1 LLLYLCANFIGFVKQ
16 QITPYPFF
24 SQTDTLVELLPLEV
38 ISVESNEVSLPLPY
52 KTKHHVLEYD
62 TSPGILTHEFSEELQ
77 NIEVSQNDTVSFENL
92 QTSISLTDSV
102 QSFVTPHV
110 KKMKTETA
118 QAQDKTIVIHYNTM
132 NDTTNNWMFWV
143 LLFSFLLFSWLRL
156 LYKKQFSFMFR
167 SAVSYNFALKSI
179 RQNKEFSD
187 RFSSILTFIFSLNS
201 SLFVFQVI
209 SHIYTFELN
218 GFEATLYTFAI
229 TVAVLFVYGVKD
241 TFLKILGAVF
251 QNIDFAIEYMQ
262 NVHLYN
268 RIIGVLLFPVIIS
281 LAFVDADFIAH
292 NVLITTG
299 FSLILGAYVMRI
311 FRGFQISRS
320 SNVSILYM
328 FLYFCTLELLPI
340 ALLIKSGI
348 ILITLFY

>member
-1 LLLYLCANFIGFVKQ
+1 MKQ
-16 QITPYPFF
+16 QISPYPFF
-24 SQTDTLVELLPLEV
+24 SQTDTLVELFPFEE
-38 ISVESNEVSLPLPY
+38 ISVASRESMLQLPY
-52 KTKHHVLEYD
+52 KITGKVDSSRGVLKQDVIEAAEKM
-62 TSPGILTHEFSEELQ
+62 PQ
-77 NIEVSQNDTVSFENL
+77 NQNNMLPSNGF

-102 QSFVTPHV
+102 ETFVAPHE
-110 KKMKTETA
+110 KKSKQETV
-118 QAQDKTIVIHYNTM
+118 QQHDKTIVIHYNTM
-132 NDTTNNWMFWV
+132 NDTTNNWMFWI

-187 RFSSILTFIFSLNS
+187 RFSSILTFIFSLNIA
-201 SLFVFQVI
+201 LFAFQI
-209 SHIYTFELN
+209 ITHEYLIEQNGLDSTIYTL
-218 GFEATLYTFAI
+218 AI

-241 TFLKILGAVF
+241 MFFKILGAVF
-251 QNIDFAIEYMQ
+251 QNIDIAVEYMQ

-268 RIIGVLLFPVIIS
+268 RIIGVLLFPIIIS
-281 LAFVDADFIAH
+281 LAFVDTDFISH
-292 NVLITTG
+292 NVLITMG
-299 FSLILGAYVMRI
+299 FSLVLGVYALRI

-340 ALLIKSGI
+340 ALVIKSWT